1 MNKIFT
7 FLFICCSSAAY
18 GAQPSEI
25 PVGWQERGKATTV
38 LFGFPLYRG
47 TLYTPS
53 SKAFHKNSKYAL
65 SLEYLRALKAATLVK
80 STVKEIKRTEGLSA
94 EVSKGLTLKL
104 MKCFVNVKAG
114 DRITAIAQNA
124 ERTLVKSFNLKG
136 KQIVVM
142 DVSENKENPIVLIN
156 PEIIDKSEDTL
167 INEEGCLSVPGC
179 YAKVDRHT
187 KVTVKALDK
196 NGKEFTLD
204 GEELLAICIQHELDH
219 LKGILFVDY
228 LSSLKRNMLIK
239 RVKKLVR
246 IGDI

>member
-80 STVKEIKRTEGLSA
+80 YTVKEIKRTEGLSA
-94 EVSKGLTLKL
+94 EVSEGLTLKL

-124 ERTLVKSFNLKG
+124 NKIAIFYNGTKRCDLEQINVRNQFFGIWLGDKTRDAKGSARLKG
-136 KQIVVM
+136 M
-142 DVSENKENPIVLIN
+142 P
-156 PEIIDKSEDTL
+156 
-167 INEEGCLSVPGC
+167 
-179 YAKVDRHT
+179 
-187 KVTVKALDK
+187 
-196 NGKEFTLD
+196 
-204 GEELLAICIQHELDH
+204 
-219 LKGILFVDY
+219 
-228 LSSLKRNMLIK
+228 
-239 RVKKLVR
+239 
-246 IGDI
+246 